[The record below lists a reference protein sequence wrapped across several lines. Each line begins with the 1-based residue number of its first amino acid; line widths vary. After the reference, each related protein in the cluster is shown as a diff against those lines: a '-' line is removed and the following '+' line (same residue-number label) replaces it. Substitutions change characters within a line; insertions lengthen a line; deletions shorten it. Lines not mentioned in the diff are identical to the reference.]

1 MSSKCPPKKKKLYIK
16 LNCKILVQRLKQ
28 NLIYEFKN

>member
-1 MSSKCPPKKKKLYIK
+1 MSSKCPPKKLYIK